1 MWAIIDVLTMSICCP
16 LTSKGIP
23 PLSNSICLQS
33 FQSLNLFDLFNSIS
47 HCNTQVY
54 FINLLQQLCPLNGSL
69 KKIEGILFPLPLCS
83 PPLLFF
89 APFSRPCLLNQESR
103 GRLSAGPS
111 TSKPAVISSPLLSF
125 HLLSSQLFS
134 SHLLSSQLFS
144 SHLLSSHLLSSPLT
158 PPAFDCVLPHQVIEQ
173 AFPLDHH
180 LSRGHWSRL
189 SIPF

>member
-111 TSKPAVISSPLLSF
+111 TSKPAVISSPLLS
-125 HLLSSQLFS
+125 
-134 SHLLSSQLFS
+134 SHLLSAPLI
-144 SHLLSSHLLSSPLT
+144 SSPLISSH
-158 PPAFDCVLPHQVIEQ
+158 ASCI
-173 AFPLDHH
+173 
-180 LSRGHWSRL
+180 RL
-189 SIPF
+189 RTATSSD